1 MSSQAMAGAVIYAKN
16 ISLVSKFYAGT
27 IGFDVAHTEA
37 DHVVLESPAFQLVV
51 LAIPPTIAS
60 SIEIASPPARR
71 AETPIKLVFFVPDI
85 AAARE
90 AAARLGGQLNPPG
103 QEWRFQQSTVCDGRD
118 PEGNVLQLR
127 ERRTD

>member
-37 DHVVLESPAFQLVV
+37 DHVVLESPVFQLAI
-51 LAIPPTIAS
+51 LAIPPAIAS
-60 SIEIASPPARR
+60 SIDIANPPARR

-90 AAARLGGQLNPPG
+90 AAAKLGGQLNPPG
-103 QEWRFQQSTVCDGRD
+103 QEWRFRQSNVCDGHD

-127 ERRTD
+127 ENAD